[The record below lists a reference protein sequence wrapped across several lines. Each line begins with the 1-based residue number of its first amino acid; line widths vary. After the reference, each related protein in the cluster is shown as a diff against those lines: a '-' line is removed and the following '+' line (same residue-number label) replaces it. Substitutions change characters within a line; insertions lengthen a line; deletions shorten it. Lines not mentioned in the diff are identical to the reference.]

1 MRDEKPKSKSRPV
14 IQYPTAQLDEE
25 PPPKFLEI
33 CWPLAGGLLLAALAP
48 ILQSELLYVP
58 HWVMWI
64 VFPFVVLTGRR
75 DLGLNEQLTSTLPM
89 VILYVQFPIEG
100 LLTFL
105 SLSRR
110 AQVAVALAPA
120 FFLHAGGF
128 FILLLLNIFLK

>member
-1 MRDEKPKSKSRPV
+1 MPDEKPKSKSRPV

-75 DLGLNEQLTSTLPM
+75 DLGLNEQLTNFLPM
-89 VILYVQFPIEG
+89 VILYIQFPIEG
-100 LLTFL
+100 LLTFF

-110 AQVAVALAPA
+110 APVAVALAPA
-120 FFLHAGGF
+120 FFLHVGGF
-128 FILLLLNIFLK
+128 FILLLLNIYLK